1 MGDLHSR
8 KRIVSVLPGC
18 ALLLFAFGVMPCLA
32 EKLDYDAS
40 GNLIAIQGSS
50 SGVPAILRHPQ
61 SRIAGTNQSVSF
73 SVVATGSRPLGFQW
87 QFNNVNIPDATND
100 SLLFLNLGPTNFG
113 SYRVIVSNS
122 QGSATSGSATLD
134 LDDDHDGLPDAW
146 EIANFGSLT
155 NQLAWSDRDGDGIRN
170 LDEFREGTSPT
181 NRNVFN
187 RRLVVRAG
195 NGQVVIDPLLPY
207 YTNNQ
212 RVTLEA
218 MPDAGQSFI
227 AWTTQ
232 TSGDTFYS
240 LTNPVVLN
248 MTISRTNTALM
259 GLPIGTALDTTM
271 PWTLRDQ
278 LTSPNDGWFG
288 QTNVTHD
295 GVDALQT
302 FRRLAGSYLFMTN
315 VMPKDGTI
323 TFWWRTDTLSGND
336 LDFWING
343 SPRPFSIGGESN
355 WVQKF
360 GFLPKG
366 TNILRWMFTDLRSYF
381 ESPQLDAPDDAAW
394 IDEIVIEPYDDP
406 LRDSDGDG
414 MPDLFEFK
422 YFDTLAQTG
431 QADADGDGIS
441 NLDEYLENTNPTSS
455 LSLLPRLYVL
465 TQFGTVNRLP
475 DKPKYT
481 YAETV
486 ALEAVPDPGNYFVK
500 WYRDAPAITN
510 ATNSIRLIGNKTAG
524 ALFGL
529 PLPEVLDAPSL
540 AFVRGGNVGFYGQ
553 LVMSHDGVDAASSG
567 PLGVREQSWMETT
580 VTGPGSLSFWWKISA
595 DTANT
600 AIFSVNAQPA
610 VQVSG
615 DANWRV
621 ETIDFTAG
629 QATLR
634 WTYTNVFNNSSRSNA
649 AWVDE
654 ITWIPG
660 ESAPRILQ
668 PPTNTTVLTGS
679 DVTFSVRASGT
690 PPLSFEWFEN
700 GVSLGPPSPSPAYFL
715 GPAQNQWNGRT
726 YSVRVSNSLGATS
739 SPPALLEVLPVPPT
753 NDNFAQRTLLTTS
766 SLVRGHNV
774 GATTEPG
781 EPGSGG
787 QTVWWRW
794 TAPASGRY
802 RIIASASGPDYR
814 YLEIDVYEGTAL
826 ASLNLKG
833 SDTAYS
839 VQTNGHYEVTAETRF
854 NALAG
859 QQFAIVIDGYPAGLF
874 DLVLL
879 PVPGPPNDHFANR
892 TVLAGLPVQTTGTT
906 LDASVEL
913 NEPIHLFVAPVASVW
928 YSWTAS
934 VAGQVQLTTTAPD
947 SYPYLSVYTGTSLA
961 GLSRIADGSPDFGG
975 TNTVTAVQFTA
986 ASQVTY
992 QIQVGEIFGDGGPFV
1007 LVLQPAA
1014 ARITTPYIAGG
1025 AVGFA
1030 ISAAPGKTVVIQAS
1044 ADLVT
1049 WTTVRTQA
1057 IPAGG
1062 TISFTEPIDTTVRT
1076 RCYRFYVQP

>member
-1 MGDLHSR
+1 VNIFL
-8 KRIVSVLPGC
+8 RISQWQTLA
-18 ALLLFAFGVMPCLA
+18 ALLLATSLCGPATGASFSH
-32 EKLDYDAS
+32 DAS
-40 GNLIAIQGSS
+40 GNLT
-50 SGVPAILRHPQ
+50 GVTASAASLPVIRMPPRSQISHVG
-61 SRIAGTNQSVSF
+61 GTAAF
-73 SVVATGSRPLGFQW
+73 SVIASGSRPMSYQW
-87 QFNNVNIPDATND
+87 QVNQTDMTGATND
-100 SLLFLNLGPTNFG
+100 LLLLLNLASTNFG

-122 QGSATSGSATLD
+122 QGSVTSTSATLD
-134 LDDDHDGLPDAW
+134 ADEDQDGLPDAW
-146 EIANFGSLT
+146 EMSNFGSLT

-170 LDEFREGTSPT
+170 LDELREGTSPT
-181 NRNVFN
+181 NRTSFN

-195 NGQVVIDPLLPY
+195 NGQVVVDPILPY

-218 MPDAGQSFI
+218 VPDAGQSFI
-227 AWTTQ
+227 AWVTQ
-232 TSGDTFYS
+232 TFGDGFYS

-248 MTISRTNTALM
+248 MTVSRTNTALM
-259 GLPIGTALDTTM
+259 GLPIGTALDTSM

-295 GVDALQT
+295 GIDALQT
-302 FRRLAGSYLFMTN
+302 FRRLAGNYLFMTN

-323 TFWWRTDTLSGND
+323 SFWWRTDTLGPNEF
-336 LDFWING
+336 DFWING
-343 SPRPFSIGGESN
+343 SVRPFSIRGETN

-366 TNILRWMFTDLRSYF
+366 TNILRWVFTDLWNSF
-381 ESPQLDAPDDAAW
+381 ESPQVDAPENAAW

-406 LRDSDGDG
+406 LRDSDADG

-422 YFDTLAQTG
+422 YFDTLAQTA

-455 LSLLPRLYVL
+455 SSLLPRLYVL
-465 TQFGTVNRLP
+465 TQFGTVNRVP
-475 DKPKYT
+475 DKPKYI

-500 WYRDAPAITN
+500 WYRDAAAITN
-510 ATNSIRLIGNKTAG
+510 LTNSIRMIGNKTVG

-529 PLPEVLDAPSL
+529 SLPEVVDAPAL
-540 AFVRGGNVGFYGQ
+540 TFARGGHVGFYGQ
-553 LVMSHDGVDAASSG
+553 LVTSHDGIDAASSG
-567 PLGVREQSWMETT
+567 PLGTGQQSWMETT
-580 VTGPGSLSFWWKISA
+580 VTGPGSLSFWWRISA
-595 DTANT
+595 DNSSS
-600 AIFSVNAQPA
+600 AIFSANGQPA
-610 VQVSG
+610 AQISG

-621 ETIDFTAG
+621 EIFDFTAG
-629 QATLR
+629 PATLR
-634 WTYTNVFNNSSRSNA
+634 WAYTNNFNSGTRSNA

-654 ITWIPG
+654 ITWVAG

-679 DVTFSVRASGT
+679 NVTFSVRASGT
-690 PPLSFEWFEN
+690 PPLSFEWFAN
-700 GVSLGPPSPSPAYFL
+700 GVSLGPPSSNATLNL

-726 YSVRVSNSLGATS
+726 YSVRVSNSLGATN
-739 SPPALLEVLPVPPT
+739 SPSVLLEVLPVPPL
-753 NDNFAQRTLLTTS
+753 NDNFAQRALLTES
-766 SLVRGHNV
+766 IVVRGHNV
-774 GATTEPG
+774 GATSEPG
-781 EPGSGG
+781 EPSFGS

-802 RIIASASGPDYR
+802 RVVADASGPGFR
-814 YLEIDVYEGTAL
+814 SLEVTVYEGTSLAAL
-826 ASLNLKG
+826 NFKS
-833 SDTAYS
+833 SDTAFS
-839 VQTNGHYEVTAETRF
+839 IFTNGLYEVTTEARF

-859 QQFAIVIDGYPAGLF
+859 QQHAIVIDGYPAGLF

-913 NEPIHLFVAPVASVW
+913 NEPTQLFGTPVASVW
-928 YSWTAS
+928 YSWTAPA
-934 VAGQVQLTTTAPD
+934 AGQVQLITTAAD
-947 SYPYLSVYTGTSLA
+947 SYPSVSVYTGTSLA
-961 GLSRIADGSPDFGG
+961 GLSRLVDGSPDFTGS
-975 TNTVTAVQFTA
+975 NSVTALQFTA

-992 QIQVGEIFGDGGPFV
+992 QIQVGESFGDDGPFV

-1014 ARITTPYIAGG
+1014 ARITSPYIAGG
-1025 AVGFA
+1025 AVGFDV
-1030 ISAAPGKTVVIQAS
+1030 SAEPGKTVVIQAS

-1049 WTTVRTQA
+1049 WTTVRTETV
-1057 IPAGG
+1057 PVGG
-1062 TISFTEPIDTTVRT
+1062 TVSFLEPIDTTVGS